1 MSSPKELWWAA
12 RNPPADPQ
20 NLDFKDKAVLV
31 TGANSGLGH
40 AAAIKYAALGAN
52 PLILAVRSQQ
62 KGEQAKADIIRAT
75 KCRPDIF
82 VIEILELT
90 TLASV
95 KEFADRVNAR
105 VPHLHVVQLAAGIS
119 TPSFDKSADG
129 YEMGLQVNVLSTTLL
144 ALLLL
149 PKLRETAAATAAAPD
164 GFVPHM
170 SFVNS
175 IAHLEVKPEW
185 IADGES
191 LLQRMQNAS
200 KFDKVSQYY
209 LIKLAGMF
217 VVRGLVE
224 RVGSERLV
232 INATCPGMCKTNMGR
247 NHPLVER
254 IFMAVFYVFLGRSAE
269 QGSRSMVSAT
279 GLGPESHGKFWVND
293 KYLPPSQFMDSER
306 GNELYRETWNEI
318 LDILR
323 SHVVSDVI

>member
-20 NLDFKDKAVLV
+20 HLDYKDKAVLV

-62 KGEQAKADIIRAT
+62 KGEEAKANIIRAT
-75 KCRPDIF
+75 KCQPDIF

-95 KEFADRVNAR
+95 REFADRVNTR
-105 VPHLHVVQLAAGIS
+105 VSRLHVVQLAAGIS
-119 TPSFDKSADG
+119 TPGFDKSPDG

-149 PKLRETAAATAAAPD
+149 PKLRETAAATAPD

-175 IAHLEVKPEW
+175 IAHLEIKPEW
-185 IADGES
+185 ISDGES
-191 LLQRMQNAS
+191 LLQRMQNES
-200 KFDKVSQYY
+200 KFDKR
-209 LIKLAGMF
+209 M
-217 VVRGLVE
+217 
-224 RVGSERLV
+224 
-232 INATCPGMCKTNMGR
+232 
-247 NHPLVER
+247 
-254 IFMAVFYVFLGRSAE
+254 FMAVFYVFLGRSAE

-293 KYLPPSQFMDSER
+293 KYLP
-306 GNELYRETWNEI
+306 
-318 LDILR
+318 
-323 SHVVSDVI
+323 

>member
-62 KGEQAKADIIRAT
+62 KGDEAKADIIRAT
-75 KCRPDIF
+75 NCQPDIF
-82 VIEILELT
+82 VIEILELEEFA
-90 TLASV
+90 LV
-95 KEFADRVNAR
+95 KEFVQRVNAR
-105 VPHLHVVQLAAGIS
+105 VARLHVVQLAAGIS
-119 TPSFDKSADG
+119 APSSRKSPDG
-129 YEMGLQVNVLSTTLL
+129 HEMSLQVNVLSTALL

-149 PKLRETAAATAAAPD
+149 PKLRETAAATPSD

-191 LLQRMQNAS
+191 LIQRLENES
-200 KFDKVSQYY
+200 KFDQVSQYY
-209 LIKLAGMF
+209 LVKLAVMF

-224 RVGSERLV
+224 RVGNERIV
-232 INATCPGMCKTNMGR
+232 INASCPGMCKTNMGR
-247 NHPLVER
+247 NHPVAQR
-254 IFMAVFYVFLGRSAE
+254 IFMAIFYVFFGRSAE
-269 QGSRSMVSAT
+269 QGSRSLVSAT
-279 GLGPESHGKFWVND
+279 GLGPESQGKFWTND
-293 KYLPPSQFMDSER
+293 KYLP
-306 GNELYRETWNEI
+306 
-318 LDILR
+318 
-323 SHVVSDVI
+323 